1 MTRAIGII
9 ACVLSLL
16 TFNVMGALQFNVT
29 TNVMII
35 GTYDSFDEG
44 QAGNGH
50 WCYDEASLQLTD
62 PAHMYRARMP
72 SQAGQNNWGFVTNN
86 LPAVAL
92 PLAGSMHGTNDVW
105 FWLGTSGNG
114 GFAST
119 ANSNWYTTNILL
131 ELQFPMTNWTVYG
144 YFTNDWPWTTN
155 NLHWTV
161 FGDSTYFGDIA
172 AAVSVYAYSYFASN
186 AAFLRGVPFIDSTL
200 HTSYETNVYATNVT
214 VAQTQFYKADVAPP
228 DYSHPSRENFQFIRH
243 LLDYQ
248 QLGGKTNVW
257 SWVQDWTSGTVV
269 AASTNGIAV
278 TGASQSGNIYTAT
291 IKLDGMGGPI
301 EIGDATH
308 TNDNRKAFAIRPDLT
323 NFFTELTIFSN
334 CPSGNFAFSIDGTYV
349 RTNASVNGFLTN
361 NWYHTYAGA
370 LFNQKMTVLNGYR
383 TVRDISTTNAA
394 VYVTQLYQKNFNSQV
409 GSHWPGNGGTAAYT
423 AAMLTYEQ
431 AMEAVDVTTFAAAQ
445 QTNHTLTVTY
455 LGPPSTANIT
465 TAKMGTVHWGQ

>member
-1 MTRAIGII
+1 VRKLLSILLVLALLEQSRA
-9 ACVLSLL
+9 S
-16 TFNVMGALQFNVT
+16 LQFSVT

-50 WCYDEASLQLTD
+50 WCDDEAALQLGD
-62 PAHMYRARMP
+62 PLHMYRARMA

-105 FWLGTSGNG
+105 FWLGVSGNG

-131 ELQFPMTNWTVYG
+131 ELQFPITNWTVNG

-161 FGDSTYFGDIA
+161 FGDSTYFGDISGNA
-172 AAVSVYAYSYFASN
+172 SVYSYSYFASN
-186 AAFLRGVPFIDSTL
+186 AANLRGVPFIDSTL

-214 VAQTQFYKADVAPP
+214 IAQQQYYTAAVTPP
-228 DYSHPSRENFQFIRH
+228 DFSHPSRENFQFIRH

-248 QLGGKTNVW
+248 QLGGKTNMW
-257 SWVQDWTSGTVV
+257 SWVQDWNSASV
-269 AASTNGIAV
+269 ASTATNGIAV
-278 TGASQSGNIYTAT
+278 TGISKTSSSYSGT
-291 IKLDGMGGPI
+291 IKADCLGGPI

-308 TNDNRKAFAIRPDLT
+308 TNNNLKAFAMLPSLT
-323 NFFTELTIFSN
+323 NFFGEWIVFSN
-334 CPSGNFAFSIDGTYV
+334 APAGSFVWRVDGTPV
-349 RTNASVNGFLTN
+349 MTNTSVNGMLSN
-361 NWYHTYAGA
+361 NFYHTYCGPWF
-370 LFNQKMTVLNGYR
+370 LQKMAVLDGYR

-394 VYVTQLYQKNFNSQV
+394 VYVSQTYQKNFNSQV
-409 GSHWPGNGGTAAYT
+409 GTYWPTNGGTAAYT
-423 AAMLTYEQ
+423 ASMQSFENV
-431 AMEAVDVTTFAAAQ
+431 MEAVDAAIFAAAQ
-445 QTNHTLTVTY
+445 QTNHTFSVT
-455 LGPPSTANIT
+455 LVQPIFAPF
-465 TAKMGTVHWGQ
+465 HR